1 MNKLNKLYAAMLESW
16 GCTFTDDYAITLN
29 TNGLSVP
36 VKVDGKQTY
45 LPTSDN
51 LNGVTIGKVFFHPA
65 CESIMSKETEMFK
78 VIRKLTTAKLHT
90 TFQSVFEVLCAVAG
104 KKSGKTLSGKML
116 ESLEPFKNLSK
127 DVKLEVIDIIKA
139 ISIVVD
145 DQSGFDTRLINFS
158 LIKGGKTDNDET
170 AYYTATP
177 SFPFYTEL
185 YRVVSQNEHLKPSDR
200 VTFNNKSVTMQA
212 LNTVIALFEL
222 ALPACVD
229 PSRKKYSATSSDA
242 ARLVAYLHS
251 YGLVASDLNGL
262 IGKFRKEFDSIGV
275 YGIDLDWISDLDE
288 IGEIKGLIPALDYN
302 NYNLTA
308 VPETAVNNRISSYN
322 PLHGMFNDT
331 NQNNNQH
338 QVQHNV
344 APHTG
349 NAPKV
354 PDALPGE
361 TYIGSEYSPHNGIY
375 EYKFQQ
381 QTGMIRVKRL
391 AEDGRFIS
399 EDFQYPQNGQQNG
412 MMPNGMMNPAM
423 MGMMMNGMMNGM
435 GNMMPLVG
443 MNGNGN
449 MVRDPYT
456 GNFVPAGNNN
466 NNGMSNNN
474 MGTALGN
481 MGFPDNNNNGLI
493 MGGVNNGY

>member
-16 GCTFTDDYAITLN
+16 GCTFTDDHAITLS

-36 VKVDGKQTY
+36 VKVDGKQVY

-65 CESIMSKETEMFK
+65 CESIMSKETEIFK
-78 VIRKLTTAKLHT
+78 VIRKLTTAKLHV
-90 TFQSVFEVLCAVAG
+90 TFQSVFEVLCSVAN

-116 ESLEPFKNLSK
+116 EQLEPFKGLSK
-127 DVKLEVIDIIKA
+127 DLKNEVVDIIRA
-139 ISIVVD
+139 ISITVD
-145 DQSGFDTRLINFS
+145 DQAGFDTRLINFS

-185 YRVVSQNEHLKPSDR
+185 YRALSQNEHLKPSDR
-200 VTFNNKSVTMQA
+200 VTFNNKSVSMQA
-212 LNTVIALFEL
+212 LNAVGALFEL

-242 ARLVAYLHS
+242 ARLIAYLHS
-251 YGLVASDLNGL
+251 YALVASDLNAL

-275 YGIDLDWISDLDE
+275 YGINLDWVSDLDE
-288 IGEIKGLIPALDYN
+288 VGEIKGLIPALDYN

-308 VPETAVNNRISSYN
+308 VPESSANSNRITSYN
-322 PLHGMFNDT
+322 PLHGMFNDSGS
-331 NQNNNQH
+331 NSNNNRQSSH
-338 QVQHNV
+338 GQQSQPQN
-344 APHTG
+344 G
-349 NAPKV
+349 PKV

-361 TYIGSEYSPHNGIY
+361 TYIGSDYSANNGIH
-375 EYKFQQ
+375 EFRFQQ
-381 QTGMIRVKRL
+381 QTGMIRVRRL

-399 EDFQYPQNGQQNG
+399 EDFQYPQNNQG
-412 MMPNGMMNPAM
+412 MAMSPMMNPAM
-423 MGMMMNGMMNGM
+423 MGMMMSGMQNGMIPLVGM
-435 GNMMPLVG
+435 GNM
-443 MNGNGN
+443 NGGN

-456 GNFVPAGNNN
+456 GTFVAANNNGVSNNGMNNN
-466 NNGMSNNN
+466 NN
-474 MGTALGN
+474 L
-481 MGFPDNNNNGLI
+481 GFPDYNAGGLSI
-493 MGGVNNGY
+493 GAVDNGY